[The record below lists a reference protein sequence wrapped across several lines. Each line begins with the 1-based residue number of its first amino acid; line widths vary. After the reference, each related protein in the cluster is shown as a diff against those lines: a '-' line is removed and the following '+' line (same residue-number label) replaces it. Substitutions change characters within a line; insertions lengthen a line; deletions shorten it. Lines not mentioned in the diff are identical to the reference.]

1 MGRGD
6 KKEKEAMTEDFE
18 EEADDVGAQAGIG
31 DLASRLIRV
40 GAEAVSVGAEKLRE
54 KGEDLK
60 SKEVLTGAVNLTA
73 KGKEELVGLVAGEVR
88 GYLSKMKVGEELRN
102 LLTHHS
108 LEVTASIRLKPVPK
122 EADGNEDSGSGD
134 EESE

>member
-1 MGRGD
+1 MSD
-6 KKEKEAMTEDFE
+6 DIE
-18 EEADDVGAQAGIG
+18 EEELGQAGIG

-60 SKEVLTGAVNLTA
+60 SKEVLSGAVNLTA
-73 KGKEELVGLVAGEVR
+73 KGKEELVGLVGSEVR
-88 GYLSKMKVGEELRN
+88 GYLSKLKIGDELRN

-122 EADGNEDSGSGD
+122 EADQTAKVKSETEDSK
-134 EESE
+134 

>member
-1 MGRGD
+1 MSD
-6 KKEKEAMTEDFE
+6 DIE
-18 EEADDVGAQAGIG
+18 EEELGQAGIG

-60 SKEVLTGAVNLTA
+60 SKEVLSGAVNLTA
-73 KGKEELVGLVAGEVR
+73 KGKEELVGLVGGEVR
-88 GYLSKMKVGEELRN
+88 GYLSKLKIGDELRN

-122 EADGNEDSGSGD
+122 EADQTANVKSETEDSK
-134 EESE
+134 